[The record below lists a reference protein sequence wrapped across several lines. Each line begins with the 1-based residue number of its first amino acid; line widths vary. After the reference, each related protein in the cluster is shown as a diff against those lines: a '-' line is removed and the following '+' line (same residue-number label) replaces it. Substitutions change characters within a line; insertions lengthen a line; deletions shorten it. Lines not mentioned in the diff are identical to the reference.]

1 MAGLVIPF
9 TVKPGQRNDEERRMS
24 QADFLKDFVAFIS
37 SRGMSVTTQRRAIAQ
52 AFFSF
57 PGHHTSD
64 EFYQHVSAIDPSI
77 GHTTVYRTLK
87 LLCAAGLASEIQ
99 FSDNVAR
106 YEVANPDAHHDHLI
120 CLDCGKV
127 VEVCDT
133 RIENIQMDLAS
144 KNGFALKGH
153 SHNLY
158 GICAECQARKAG
170 AEGKSRG

>member
-1 MAGLVIPF
+1 
-9 TVKPGQRNDEERRMS
+9 MS
-24 QADFLKDFVAFIS
+24 QADFLNDFVAFIS
-37 SRGMSVTTQRRAIAQ
+37 SRGMSVTTQRRAIAK

-127 VEVCDT
+127 VEVCDP
-133 RIENIQMDLAS
+133 RIESIQADLAQ

-158 GICAECQARKAG
+158 GICKECREKAV
-170 AEGKSRG
+170 AAQKEERQEQ